1 MRKDYAGNVLFRK
14 MTVKV
19 IFPDAIFHDKLYSQ
33 HAGPRQGIGP
43 EGVDAML
50 QHVADQLDTLY
61 PWWEFKPVEMKPVGQ
76 TIRFVFTFA
85 GPRAFQPA
93 KTQPIADSTTP
104 EPAPAENSTPT
115 EVGNPLPSPLAQELV
130 QNLKEKI

>member
-1 MRKDYAGNVLFRK
+1 MRKDKSGNVLFRR

-33 HAGPRQGIGP
+33 HAGPKQGIGP
-43 EGVDAML
+43 DGVDAML

-76 TIRFVFTFA
+76 TIRFCFTYA
-85 GPRAFQPA
+85 GPRSAALTLPV
-93 KTQPIADSTTP
+93 PTTH
-104 EPAPAENSTPT
+104 SR
-115 EVGNPLPSPLAQELV
+115 
-130 QNLKEKI
+130 